1 MTRFIHRLS
10 LAVYFIIVLVAV
22 GVLTYFGM
30 SYYNLP
36 IEERYFSGLHELLK
50 PSGYIGHGLGIFG
63 TLLIVVGLFGYMA
76 RKRMKIFSHIGVL
89 KYWLELHI
97 FMTTLGSVFVL
108 YHTSF
113 KFGGIV
119 SVGFWSLA
127 IVWASGVI
135 GRFIYLQIP
144 RTIEGRELSLQEV
157 KDFKDELDL
166 RLKNKYDIDFSEIR
180 TTKFSQLRLKLLSK
194 NISGKDYKKVKALI
208 RDERKIEKRIKRL
221 AFMQNMFKYWHVAHL
236 PFALIMLIIMVIHV
250 SVVLFFG
257 YKWIF

>member
-1 MTRFIHRLS
+1 MTRFVHRLS
-10 LAVYFIIVLVAV
+10 LTLYFIIVLLAV
-22 GVLTYFGM
+22 GILTYFGL

-36 IEERYFSGLHELLK
+36 IEERYFSGLHILLK
-50 PSGYIGHGLGIFG
+50 PSGYIGHGLGVFG
-63 TLLIVVGLFGYMA
+63 TLLIVGGLFGYMA
-76 RKRMKIFSHIGVL
+76 RKRMKIFSRIGAL

-108 YHTSF
+108 FHTSF
-113 KFGGIV
+113 KFGGLV

-127 IVWASGVI
+127 IVWSSGVI

-157 KDFKDELDL
+157 KDFKDELEL
-166 RLKNKYDIDFSEIR
+166 KLKNKYDINFSEIR
-180 TTKFSQLRLKLLSK
+180 TTKFSQLRLKLLAK
-194 NISGKDYKKVKALI
+194 NISGKDFKKVKGLI
-208 RDERKIEKRIKRL
+208 REERKIETRIKRL
-221 AFMQNMFKYWHVAHL
+221 ASMQSMFKYWHVAHL